1 MDDSNQSAVEKTVC
15 EFISKNPAVK
25 SSHVDRGMTLKDL
38 NIDSLEKLSIGMDL
52 EDEYAI
58 EFTDEEIE
66 AFTTVSDVV
75 AAVEAALAAKGSA
88 QITSAPAQQAQPT
101 LSDNNQSA

>member
-15 EFISKNPAVK
+15 EFISKNPAVN
-25 SSHVDRGMTLKDL
+25 SNHVDRGMTLKDL
-38 NIDSLEKLSIGMDL
+38 NVDSLEKLAIGMDL

-66 AFTTVSDVV
+66 DFTTVSDVV
-75 AAVEAALAAKGSA
+75 SAVEAALVAKASA
-88 QITSAPAQQAQPT
+88 QITSAPSQQPQYKLP
-101 LSDNNQSA
+101 DNNQSA

>member
-15 EFISKNPAVK
+15 EFIGKNPAVK
-25 SSHVDRGMTLKDL
+25 SSHVDRETTLKDL

-52 EDEYAI
+52 EDEYDI

-66 AFTTVSDVV
+66 DFTTVSDVV
-75 AAVEAALAAKGSA
+75 SAVEAALVAKASA
-88 QITSAPAQQAQPT
+88 QITSAPSRRTQHKLA
-101 LSDNNQSA
+101 DNNQSA